1 MIDQFLE
8 EIREEIKNNIPT
20 LSEQQIVRMK
30 KIINSSDPNFEFYGL
45 KMSDIEKIAKSLL
58 KKTPISYQDALEVF
72 KSLINTSLNDEK
84 FAALS
89 VISQFKK
96 NFDGDFV
103 ETYRRALEE
112 RCDSWAFCDS
122 SCIKAIGP
130 FLAKKGNETLA
141 KRTIEEWS
149 NSDNLW
155 VRRASMVILLKI
167 VMIKKAFDETYV
179 FSLVEKMLKY
189 PEDYIRKGI
198 GWLLKTCSNY
208 EPAIIF
214 EYLKNNKSNLTP
226 LILRY
231 ASEKL
236 PKEKRALLLK
246 ARKK

>member
-1 MIDQFLE
+1 MIDKFLD
-8 EIREEIKNNIPT
+8 EIRSELKKSASV
-20 LSEQQIVRMK
+20 LSQQQTTRMK
-30 KIINSSDPNFEFYGL
+30 KIINSSDSKFECYGL
-45 KMSDIEKIAKSLL
+45 KMSDIEKIARTLL
-58 KKTPISYQDALEVF
+58 KKTPISYQNALDVF
-72 KSLINTSLNDEK
+72 KSLINSSINDEK

-96 NFDGDFV
+96 SFDEKFV
-103 ETYRRALEE
+103 EMYRRALVE

-130 FLAKKGNETLA
+130 FLAKKGNEILA
-141 KRTIEEWS
+141 KKTIETWS
-149 NSDNLW
+149 NSGNLW

-167 VMIKKAFDETYV
+167 VMIKKEFDETYV
-179 FSLVEKMLKY
+179 FSLVEKMLKH

-208 EPAIIF
+208 EPEIIF
-214 EYLKNNKSNLTP
+214 EYLKNNKNNLAP
-226 LILRY
+226 LIIRY

-246 ARKK
+246 VRNK